1 MAEKICNICGKVFDK
16 SEVNS
21 FLDIGEKA
29 VCDTCKQRN
38 NNRTRN
44 RKTIRIK

>member
-1 MAEKICNICGKVFDK
+1 MAQKICDICGKLFDK
-16 SEVNS
+16 SGVNS
-21 FLDIGEKA
+21 FLDTVEKE